1 MARPRSFDTDVVLDA
16 AGTVFCRLGF
26 EAASVD
32 DLVAATGLHRGSIYG
47 AFGSK
52 RGLFLFVLRRATAHP
67 DSLQDGADD
76 DALDLVLVAALEL
89 APRDDEVR
97 TVVAAVCQA
106 LDRRPGRGAGV
117 LGARLLTRAGL
128 PPHDSP
134 PPTRSG
140 RNL

>member
-16 AGTVFCRLGF
+16 AGATFCRLGF
-26 EAASVD
+26 EGASVD

-52 RGLFLFVLRRATAHP
+52 RGLFLSVLRRATAHP
-67 DSLQDGADD
+67 DGLHDGADD

-89 APRDDEVR
+89 APRDEEVR
-97 TVVAAVCQA
+97 TLFAGVCQA
-106 LDRRPGRGAGV
+106 LDRRPGHGAGV
-117 LGARLLTRAGL
+117 LGARLIRRAGL
-128 PPHDSP
+128 TPHDSP
-134 PPTRSG
+134 PSTRSG